1 MSRRSYDTDE
11 ITLRTVYARSLS
23 NTAIPG
29 FRVLTS
35 DGTGSTYWAI
45 PSTLGYNPSFNQI
58 ITDAATFTADLSYN
72 RLRLNQGTGIGFSE
86 GGLSNQ
92 LYIYAKAFGQ
102 IDVSG
107 NNSIPA
113 FTNNVLNP
121 NLKFAGTGGL
131 TIRSDSTTN
140 TILFDAHGI
149 PISSSL
155 YSFQQIKALS
165 NTSTV
170 NYNISSL
177 NTYTILN
184 ASSYSSIMTLVGLGL
199 VNLTTDTMNNAVYIG
214 LSNASTVSTSAI
226 ITSSIAATLLDSPFI
241 NGVFMSTATVNT
253 SSIQMVDTQTAV
265 KQLLSVKNSIL
276 QLNGAPITGG
286 GGVTQITAGA
296 GISLSPA
303 GGTGIVQITA
313 TNTGT
318 VTSDNLVST
327 VTGLGTIGYLSSTKQ
342 NSFSTGVLYTS
353 SINFIDGCNHFIYP
367 MTVSSG
373 SLLFNGLNF
382 SGGGGGGGVGQL
394 LAGTNISLTPA
405 NGQGATVQINAS
417 VNISP
422 NLTSTV
428 IGLGTVG
435 YVSTAALINHVS
447 TANLVNLVST
457 ANLVNLVSTANLVN
471 FVSTANLV
479 NLVSTANLVNLV
491 STTYLTS
498 QLTST
503 VIGLGTVGYVSSA
516 SLTNLVSTTYL
527 TSQLTSTVI
536 GLGTVGYV
544 STAALINHVSTAN
557 LVNLVSTTYLTNQL
571 TSTVT
576 GLGTLG
582 YLSSTKQYSFSTGI
596 LYTSSINFIDGC
608 NNSLNYMTVSSGSLL
623 FNGLNFSGGG
633 GGGGGVVQILAGT
646 GISVDNG
653 GVGNVRVTNTL
664 DLAPYATTLSLVSTV
679 VGLGTI
685 GYIST
690 AQLTSTSKGLSDQIQ
705 AGSGGGI
712 TNANLVSTVVGLGTV
727 GYVSTAS
734 LVNLVSTANLVNL
747 VSTAN
752 LVNLVSTANLANLV
766 STANLINLVSTAN
779 LVDLISSP
787 NLVNL
792 VSTSYL
798 LNGIE
803 FSSLSNETARLNFS
817 SLFVNNTPILFDQ
830 YGNLSLSFQ
839 TL

>member
-1 MSRRSYDTDE
+1 MPRRSYDTDE
-11 ITLRTVYARSLS
+11 ITLRTIYARGS
-23 NTAIPG
+23 NNITIPS

-72 RLRLNQGTGIGFSE
+72 RLRLNQGTGIGFSA

-214 LSNASTVSTSAI
+214 LSNASTISTSAI
-226 ITSSIAATLLDSPFI
+226 ITSSITATLI
-241 NGVFMSTATVNT
+241 NAPSINTRFFSTGTVNT
-253 SSIQMVDTQTAV
+253 SSIQFVDTQTAA

-286 GGVTQITAGA
+286 GGVTQITAGT

-342 NSFSTGVLYTS
+342 NSFSTGILYTS
-353 SINFIDGCNHFIYP
+353 SINFVDGCNNFIYP

-373 SLLFNGLNF
+373 SLLFNGFNF
-382 SGGGGGGGVGQL
+382 SGGQGGGSVGQL
-394 LAGTNISLTPA
+394 IAGTGISLTPTS
-405 NGQGATVQINAS
+405 GQGATVRIDAS
-417 VNISP
+417 VDFSAS
-422 NLTSTV
+422 LTSTV

-435 YVSTAALINHVS
+435 YVSTAAL
-447 TANLVNLVST
+447 TNLVST
-457 ANLVNLVSTANLVN
+457 ANLVNI
-471 FVSTANLV
+471 
-479 NLVSTANLVNLV
+479 V

-503 VIGLGTVGYVSSA
+503 VV
-516 SLTNLVSTTYL
+516 
-527 TSQLTSTVI
+527 

-544 STAALINHVSTAN
+544 STS
-557 LVNLVSTTYLTNQL
+557 
-571 TSTVT
+571 
-576 GLGTLG
+576 
-582 YLSSTKQYSFSTGI
+582 
-596 LYTSSINFIDGC
+596 
-608 NNSLNYMTVSSGSLL
+608 
-623 FNGLNFSGGG
+623 
-633 GGGGGVVQILAGT
+633 
-646 GISVDNG
+646 
-653 GVGNVRVTNTL
+653 
-664 DLAPYATTLSLVSTV
+664 
-679 VGLGTI
+679 
-685 GYIST
+685 
-690 AQLTSTSKGLSDQIQ
+690 QLTSTSKGLYDQIQ
-705 AGSGGGI
+705 SGGI

-727 GYVSTAS
+727 GYVSTAALTNLVSTANLVNIVSTTYLTSQLTSTVVGLGTVGYVSTSQLTSTSKGLYDQIQSGGITNANLVSTVVGLGTVGYVSTSQLTSTSKGLYDQIQSGGITNANLVSTVVGLGTVGYVSTSQLTSTSKGLYDQIQSGGITSDNLVSTVVGLGTVGYVSTSQLTSTSKGLYDQIQSGGITNANLVSTVVGLGTVGYVSTAALFNLVSTANLIS
-734 LVNLVSTANLVNL
+734 LVSTANLISLVSTANLVNL

-752 LVNLVSTANLANLV
+752 LISLV

-779 LVDLISSP
+779 LI
-787 NLVNL
+787 NL

-798 LNGIE
+798 QNGIE
-803 FSSLSNETARLNFS
+803 FSSLSNESGRLNFS

>member
-1 MSRRSYDTDE
+1 MPRRSYDTDE
-11 ITLRTVYARSLS
+11 ITLRTIYARGS
-23 NTAIPG
+23 NNITIPG

-35 DGTGSTYWAI
+35 DGTGNTYWAI

-214 LSNASTVSTSAI
+214 LSNASTISTSAI
-226 ITSSIAATLLDSPFI
+226 ITSSITATLI
-241 NGVFMSTATVNT
+241 NAPSINTRFFSTGTVNT
-253 SSIQMVDTQTAV
+253 SSIQFVDTQTAA

-286 GGVTQITAGA
+286 GGVTQITAGT

-342 NSFSTGVLYTS
+342 NSFSTGILYTS
-353 SINFIDGCNHFIYP
+353 SINFVDGCNNFIYP

-373 SLLFNGLNF
+373 SLLFNGFNF
-382 SGGGGGGGVGQL
+382 SGGQGGGSVGQL
-394 LAGTNISLTPA
+394 IAGTGISLTPTS
-405 NGQGATVQINAS
+405 GQGATVRIDAS
-417 VNISP
+417 VDFSAS
-422 NLTSTV
+422 LTSTV

-435 YVSTAALINHVS
+435 YVSTAAL
-447 TANLVNLVST
+447 TNLVST
-457 ANLVNLVSTANLVN
+457 ANLVNI
-471 FVSTANLV
+471 
-479 NLVSTANLVNLV
+479 V

-503 VIGLGTVGYVSSA
+503 VV
-516 SLTNLVSTTYL
+516 
-527 TSQLTSTVI
+527 

-544 STAALINHVSTAN
+544 STS
-557 LVNLVSTTYLTNQL
+557 
-571 TSTVT
+571 
-576 GLGTLG
+576 
-582 YLSSTKQYSFSTGI
+582 
-596 LYTSSINFIDGC
+596 
-608 NNSLNYMTVSSGSLL
+608 
-623 FNGLNFSGGG
+623 
-633 GGGGGVVQILAGT
+633 
-646 GISVDNG
+646 
-653 GVGNVRVTNTL
+653 
-664 DLAPYATTLSLVSTV
+664 
-679 VGLGTI
+679 
-685 GYIST
+685 
-690 AQLTSTSKGLSDQIQ
+690 QLTSTSKGLYDQIQ
-705 AGSGGGI
+705 SGGI

-727 GYVSTAS
+727 GYVSTS
-734 LVNLVSTANLVNL
+734 QLTSTSKGLYDQIQSGGITSDNLVSTVVGLGTVGYVSTSQLTSTSKGLYDQIQSGGITNANLVSTVVGLGTVGYVSTSQLTSTSKGLYDQIQNGGITSDNLVSTVVGLGTVGYVSTAALFNLVSTANLISLVSTANLVNL

-752 LVNLVSTANLANLV
+752 LISLV

-779 LVDLISSP
+779 LI
-787 NLVNL
+787 NL

-798 LNGIE
+798 QNGIE
-803 FSSLSNETARLNFS
+803 FSSLSNESGRLNFS